1 MLIVHLMFIHSTLSI
16 TNVIILLILG
26 QGRYLHGLTSQLRQ
40 DHSFYFIAK
49 KKNYKKK
56 RV

>member
-1 MLIVHLMFIHSTLSI
+1 MFIHSTLSI
-16 TNVIILLILG
+16 TKVIILLILG
-26 QGRYLHGLTSQLRQ
+26 QGRYLHRLLTSQLRQ

-49 KKNYKKK
+49 KKQQKK